1 MAAAV
6 RLDAELVRRGLA
18 RSRQRAA
25 DLIAAGRV
33 EVAGTIA
40 TKPAQ
45 PVTPDATVEVRGD
58 DRTEYVSRAAHKLV
72 GAIDA
77 VDSLEPGAITVT
89 GARCL
94 DAGASTGG
102 FTQVLLERGAAHV
115 VAVDVGHGQM
125 AEVVAADPR
134 VTPLEGVNVRGLTH
148 AETGGPVDLVVAD
161 LSFISLTVALPALLG
176 VVGPH
181 ADLLVMVKPQ
191 FEVGRERLGSSG
203 VVSSPDLREEAVTQ
217 VAEAAGRLG
226 ASVRGVLPSPLPG
239 PSGNHEYFLWLRP
252 GAPSEA
258 AAPGGDDEARGAL
271 SAAVRSAVREDR
283 PALVSTT
290 PVAGQLAAD
299 EGRRP

>member
-1 MAAAV
+1 MPESV

-33 EVAGTIA
+33 EVAGAVA

-45 PVTPDATVEVRGD
+45 PVPPDAQLDVRGD

-72 GAIDA
+72 GALDA
-77 VDSLEPGAITVT
+77 VEALAPGAVTVT
-89 GARCL
+89 GIRCL

-115 VAVDVGHGQM
+115 VAVDVGHDQM
-125 AEVVAADPR
+125 ADVVATDPR
-134 VTPLEGVNVRGLTH
+134 VTSLEGVNVRGLTS
-148 AETGGPVDLVVAD
+148 AETGGPVGLVVAD

-176 VVGPH
+176 VASAD

-203 VVSSPDLREEAVTQ
+203 VVSSPDLREEAVRH
-217 VAEAAGRLG
+217 VAHAAARLG
-226 ASVRGVLPSPLPG
+226 AVVRAVLPSPLPG

-252 GAPSEA
+252 GVAS
-258 AAPGGDDEARGAL
+258 PGGAAEPDAADLAG
-271 SAAVRSAVREDR
+271 AVRAAVREDR
-283 PALVSTT
+283 AVLVAS
-290 PVAGQLAAD
+290 AGGAS
-299 EGRRP
+299 